1 MGVYTNEFTVPGD
14 DNIRE
19 LLPYSY
25 RLIYEIKGESVF
37 VLAVIHKRRD
47 LRPEMVERSGR

>member
-1 MGVYTNEFTVPGD
+1 MPELGD